1 MEGDL
6 LLPVRDT
13 ARTHAPDRYMA
24 ALLVP
29 RSYRD
34 DLVIL
39 AAFLGEMERIPRIV
53 REPALGE
60 IRLQWWRD
68 WLNNLETQPVTGN
81 PIADAMGEV
90 IVRHNLP
97 RDTIADLIDVRTE
110 DFYSDPVSGP
120 EAFLHYIDRSE
131 TGPFHLAAS
140 ITGAKL
146 GSAEDARLCAAAR
159 AYGAVRCLLHLPFAI
174 SRGRWP
180 LPVEYLDID
189 VTRFGHEENQLAA
202 AQSRQVA
209 MKTIRAEL
217 ARLRAGNSRLS
228 RDLLSALLPAA
239 LIEPYLQALQR
250 EENWLQTP
258 VEISPLTRVWR
269 LWRAWRRAKL

>member
-1 MEGDL
+1 MESDL
-6 LLPVRDT
+6 LQPVRDA
-13 ARTHAPDRYMA
+13 ARAHAPDRYLA

-34 DLVIL
+34 DLIVF

-53 REPALGE
+53 SEPALGE

-68 WLNNLETQPVTGN
+68 WLENLKTQPVTGN
-81 PIADAMGEV
+81 PLADAMGEV

-97 RDTIADLIDVRTE
+97 REPLADLIDVRAE
-110 DFYSDPVSGP
+110 DFYADPVSGP
-120 EAFLHYIDRSE
+120 KAFLHYVDRSE
-131 TGPFHLAAS
+131 TGPFRLAAS
-140 ITGAKL
+140 ITGTRLSPGDDAK
-146 GSAEDARLCAAAR
+146 LCAAAR
-159 AYGAVRCLLHLPFAI
+159 AYGAIKCLLHLPFAI

-180 LPVEYLDID
+180 LPVEYLDVD
-189 VTRFGHEENQLAA
+189 VTRLGETENKLAA

-209 MKTIRAEL
+209 MDIARDEL
-217 ARLRAGNSRLS
+217 ARVRADNSRFS

-250 EENWLQTP
+250 EEDWLQTP